1 MADTTRPTDRLATA
15 TDPADAWRGRRRR
28 RDHGSKRDAVIRTA
42 ARAFDER
49 GYHNTSL
56 DDIAAAL
63 GVTKPTVY
71 YYVANKEQ
79 LLFECFRAGLEPIR
93 AALRRA
99 EATPG
104 TGRDRLREVIRDYA
118 VAIASEYGWCMV
130 RAEHQDL
137 GTELSSQVKA
147 LKSEIDRGIRR
158 LLQAGIADGSVAV
171 QDPKLAAFAIAGSL
185 NWIAHWYR
193 AGRSLSAEQVAE
205 AFVQFLEL
213 GLAPR
218 KDAAAAQSEPR
229 ARVRRKT
236 KIVG

>member
-1 MADTTRPTDRLATA
+1 MADASRPPARPSP
-15 TDPADAWRGRRRR
+15 DPADAWRGRRRR

-71 YYVANKEQ
+71 YYVPNKEQ
-79 LLFECFRAGLEPIR
+79 LLFECFLAGLEPIR

-99 EATPG
+99 ELAEG
-104 TGRDRLREVIRDYA
+104 TGRERLREVVRDYA

-130 RAEHQDL
+130 RAEDQDL
-137 GTELSSQVKA
+137 GTDLSGQVKA

-158 LLQAGIADGSVAV
+158 LLQAGVVDGSIAV
-171 QDPKLAAFAIAGSL
+171 QDAKLAGFAIAGAL

-193 AGRSLSAEQVAE
+193 AGRSLSPEQVAD
-205 AFVQFLEL
+205 AFVELLEN

-218 KDAAAAQSEPR
+218 STAAAAARS
-229 ARVRRKT
+229 RVRRKA
-236 KIVG
+236 VVSS

>member
-1 MADTTRPTDRLATA
+1 MTESSGTPVPAQA
-15 TDPADAWRGRRRR
+15 DPAEIWGRRRR
-28 RDHGSKRDAVIRTA
+28 RDHGTKREAVIRTA

-99 EATPG
+99 EDADG
-104 TGRDRLREVIRDYA
+104 TGRERLREVVRDYA
-118 VAIASEYGWCMV
+118 LAIASEYGWCMV

-137 GTELSSQVKA
+137 GSELSGEVKA
-147 LKSEIDRGIRR
+147 LKSEIDRGIRG
-158 LLQAGIADGSVAV
+158 LLQTGIADGSIAV
-171 QDPKLAAFAIAGSL
+171 GDPKLAAFAIAGAL

-193 AGRSLSAEQVAE
+193 AGRSLTPEQIADQ
-205 AFVQFLEL
+205 FVHFLEH

-218 KDAAAAQSEPR
+218 AANDPATNTILA
-229 ARVRRKT
+229 RRKNSNSE
-236 KIVG
+236 

>member
-1 MADTTRPTDRLATA
+1 MTDANRAPTRAA
-15 TDPADAWRGRRRR
+15 VDPAAAWLGRRR
-28 RDHGSKRDAVIRTA
+28 RDHETKRAAVIRTA
-42 ARAFDER
+42 ARAFDAR

-56 DDIAAAL
+56 DDIASAL

-99 EATPG
+99 EQSDG
-104 TGRDRLREVIRDYA
+104 TGRERLADVIRDYA
-118 VAIASEYGWCMV
+118 LAIASEYGWCMV

-137 GTELSSQVKA
+137 GSELSEQVKS

-158 LLQAGIADGSVAV
+158 LLQAGIADGSIAV
-171 QDPKLAAFAIAGSL
+171 IDPKLAAFAIAGAL

-193 AGRSLSAEQVAE
+193 AGESRTPAQIAAEFANL
-205 AFVQFLEL
+205 LEH
-213 GLAPR
+213 GL
-218 KDAAAAQSEPR
+218 EPR
-229 ARVRRKT
+229 PAGPVAGSRRRVRRKAT
-236 KIVG
+236 PEA

>member
-1 MADTTRPTDRLATA
+1 MADASHTPDRPSG
-15 TDPADAWRGRRRR
+15 DPADAWRGRRRR
-28 RDHGSKRDAVIRTA
+28 RDHDSKRDAVIRTA

-71 YYVANKEQ
+71 YYVPNKEQ

-93 AALRRA
+93 SALRRA
-99 EATPG
+99 EEASG
-104 TGRDRLREVIRDYA
+104 TGRERLREVVRDYA
-118 VAIASEYGWCMV
+118 MAIASEYGWCMV

-137 GTELSSQVKA
+137 GDDLSGQVKA

-158 LLQAGIADGSVAV
+158 LLQAGLADGSIAV
-171 QDPKLAAFAIAGSL
+171 GDPKLAAFAIAGAL

-193 AGRSLSAEQVAE
+193 PGRSLSPAQVAD
-205 AFVQFLEL
+205 AFVQFLEN

-218 KDAAAAQSEPR
+218 ADGAVLPSPK
-229 ARVRRKT
+229 VRRGRRPT
-236 KIVG
+236 A

>member
-1 MADTTRPTDRLATA
+1 MADAPRPTDRLAA
-15 TDPADAWRGRRRR
+15 ADQDPWRGRRR

-42 ARAFDER
+42 ARAFDQH

-99 EATPG
+99 EAAGG

-137 GTELSSQVKA
+137 GSDLGGQVKA

-158 LLQAGIADGSVAV
+158 LLQAGIADGSIAV
-171 QDPKLAAFAIAGSL
+171 QDPKLAAFAIAGAL

-205 AFVQFLEL
+205 AFVQFLEY
-213 GLAPR
+213 GFAPR
-218 KDAAAAQSEPR
+218 PAEAPAPAGAGSL
-229 ARVRRKT
+229 RRKT
-236 KIVG
+236 KTTG

>member
-1 MADTTRPTDRLATA
+1 MARSPSTA
-15 TDPADAWRGRRRR
+15 AHADDPGEAWRGRRRR
-28 RDHGSKRDAVIRTA
+28 RDHDLKRDAVIRTA
-42 ARAFDER
+42 ARAFDAR

-56 DDIAAAL
+56 DDIATAL

-99 EATPG
+99 DSSPG
-104 TGRDRLREVIRDYA
+104 TGRERLRGVVHDYA
-118 VAIASEYGWCMV
+118 VAIASDYGWCMV

-137 GTELSSQVKA
+137 GAALGAEVRRLKA
-147 LKSEIDRGIRR
+147 EIDGGLRR
-158 LLQAGIADGSVAV
+158 LLQAGIADGSIATE
-171 QDPKLAAFAIAGSL
+171 DPKLAAFAIAGAL

-193 AGRSLSAEQVAE
+193 PGRSLAPPDIGRVFVDLIEQ
-205 AFVQFLEL
+205 

-218 KDAAAAQSEPR
+218 NPAAAPPGR
-229 ARVRRKT
+229 NARRRR
-236 KIVG
+236 

>member
-1 MADTTRPTDRLATA
+1 MADSTAANPTAA
-15 TDPADAWRGRRRR
+15 DPAAPWRGRRRR
-28 RDHGSKRDAVIRTA
+28 RDHGTKRDAVIRTA

-56 DDIAAAL
+56 DDIAAVL
-63 GVTKPTVY
+63 GVTKPTIY

-79 LLFECFRAGLEPIR
+79 LLFECFLAGLEPIR
-93 AALRRA
+93 AALGRA
-99 EATPG
+99 QAAPG
-104 TGRDRLREVIRDYA
+104 SGRERLREVIRDYA

-137 GTELSSQVKA
+137 GPELSSQVRA

-158 LLQAGIADGSVAV
+158 LLQDGISDGSIVV
-171 QDPKLAAFAIAGSL
+171 SNPKLAAFAIAGAL

-193 AGRSLSAEQVAE
+193 AGRTLTPHEIAD
-205 AFVQFLEL
+205 AFVQFLEH

-218 KDAAAAQSEPR
+218 AAAARKPGPAS
-229 ARVRRKT
+229 ARGRRT
-236 KIVG
+236 RSATEG